1 MSFHIP
7 FRSLVIL
14 SLTVASM
21 VVAAAV
27 WLLAPLPA

>member
-1 MSFHIP
+1 MCMP
-7 FRSLVIL
+7 MRSKLIF

-21 VVAAAV
+21 LLAAAV